1 MCPQMCWNIWRGGTE
16 ASAKNSGRS
25 PDIGY
30 LLCLSTFLSICLSVC
45 LSVVCL
51 SSACRL
57 PVVLLYLQAY
67 IERGFF
73 KFTYGSQDSLVEF
86 LHADNFCQAH
96 IKAAEACPL
105 PESPVV
111 REGGREGLLHRVTP
125 ATFFISYL
133 PAAWTSLLHF

>member
-16 ASAKNSGRS
+16 ASAKNSGGS
-25 PDIGY
+25 PDISC
-30 LLCLSTFLSICLSVC
+30 LLCLSTFLSFFYVCLPFCLSVC
-45 LSVVCL
+45 LSVC
-51 SSACRL
+51 CL
-57 PVVLLYLQAY
+57 PVVLLLYLKAY

-96 IKAAEACPL
+96 IKAAEACTS

-111 REGGREGLLHRVTP
+111 REGGREGLLHRVHQQH
-125 ATFFISYL
+125 FSYL